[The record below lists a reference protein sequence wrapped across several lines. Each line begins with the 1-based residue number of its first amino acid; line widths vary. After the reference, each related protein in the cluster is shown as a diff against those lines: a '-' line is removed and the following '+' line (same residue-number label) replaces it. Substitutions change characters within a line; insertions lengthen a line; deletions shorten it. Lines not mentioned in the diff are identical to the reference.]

1 MPHKLGATTKYTV
14 QEFHMNTLLIWP
26 EIPVTYW
33 GAQYS
38 VKLIGKHSAMPPL
51 GLITVAA
58 ICPQDQN
65 FRLVDLNIEP
75 LTDNDLKWADVVLMS
90 GMVIQHKSMMETL
103 RRCKEVGVRTVVGGP
118 HATSSPEKF
127 DDADHLVL
135 DEGEITLP
143 MFWSDFAAGTANRT
157 YTASGEKPDITQSP
171 TPRFDLL
178 KITSYTHMCVQF
190 SRGCPF
196 ACEFCDITTLYG
208 KKPRTK
214 EPQQILRELQV
225 IYDLDFRGEVFLVDD
240 NFIGNKKNVKLM
252 LPELSKWMREHDN
265 PFWLYTEASIN
276 LADDDELLAM
286 MGEAG
291 FHSVFVGIESPS
303 LESLRETQKY
313 QNIHGDMLTK
323 IHKIQQYGIEVM
335 AGFIVGFD
343 NDTEEIFESQI
354 EFITAARIPMA
365 MIGPLNAMP
374 NTQLWVRLEKEGRL
388 NTDFSGDN
396 FGFCNFETK
405 LPALTLARG
414 YRHVLATLYEPKRF
428 FGRLYDLIGS
438 MKGGRNQTLG
448 RLSLQTTMSYVWVL
462 GKALIWLGIMDENRK
477 EYWAFM
483 LWVWRKHPD
492 KLLFAL
498 CRVITG
504 YHFIRYTAEVMVP
517 RLTMLENDL
526 KEKPPVLEEVAN
538 TAA

>member
-1 MPHKLGATTKYTV
+1 MKV
-14 QEFHMNTLLIWP
+14 LLVWP

-38 VKLIGKHSAMPPL
+38 VKLIEKRSAMPPL
-51 GLITVAA
+51 GLLTVAA
-58 ICPQDQN
+58 ICPQEND
-65 FRLVDLNIEP
+65 FRLVDLNIQS
-75 LTDNDLKWADVVLMS
+75 LSDDDLKWADLVLMS
-90 GMVIQHKSMMETL
+90 GMVIQHKSMMDTL
-103 RRCKEVGVRTVVGGP
+103 ARCKAVGVRTVVGGP

-127 DDADHLVL
+127 DDANYLVL

-143 MFWSDFAAGTANRT
+143 MFWADFAAGNPQRI
-157 YTASGEKPDITQSP
+157 YTASGEKPDITLSP

-178 KITSYTHMCVQF
+178 KITDYTHMCIQF

-214 EPQQILRELQV
+214 LPEQILRELQA
-225 IYDLDFRGEVFLVDD
+225 IYDLNFRGEVFLVDD

-252 LPELSKWMREHDN
+252 LPELTKWMREHDN

-276 LADDDELLAM
+276 LADDDELLSM

-313 QNIHGDMLTK
+313 QNIHGDMLSK

-343 NDTEEIFESQI
+343 SDTEEIFESQI

-365 MIGPLNAMP
+365 MVGPLNAMP
-374 NTQLWVRLEKEGRL
+374 NTQLWVRLEREGRL
-388 NTDFSGDN
+388 DTDFTGDN
-396 FGFCNFETK
+396 LGFCNFKTK

-414 YRHVLATLYEPKRF
+414 YRHVLASLYEPKAF

-438 MKGGRNQTLG
+438 MKGGGNQTLG
-448 RLSLQTTMSYVWVL
+448 RLSLQTTLSYIWVL
-462 GKALIWLGIMDENRK
+462 GKALIWLGIMDKNGK
-477 EYWAFM
+477 DYWSFM
-483 LWVWRKHPD
+483 FWVWRKHPD

-517 RLTMLENDL
+517 RLTMLENQL